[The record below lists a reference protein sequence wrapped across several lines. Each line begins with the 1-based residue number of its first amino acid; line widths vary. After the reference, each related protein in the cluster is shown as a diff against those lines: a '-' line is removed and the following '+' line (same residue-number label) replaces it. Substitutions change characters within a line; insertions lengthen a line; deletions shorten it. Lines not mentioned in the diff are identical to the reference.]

1 MLQRGKQEQK
11 AKPPGL
17 DGGLGKPVGVSAVG
31 GGGAAEESSAGSAVE
46 SAATKPPSK
55 PFALELGQVDD
66 ETGKASKPPAP
77 TKALGLGGADKKRKY
92 VDGGRLR
99 SLVMG

>member
-1 MLQRGKQEQK
+1 MG
-11 AKPPGL
+11 AP
-17 DGGLGKPVGVSAVG
+17 AVG

-77 TKALGLGGADKKRKY
+77 TKALGLGGDKKRKF
-92 VDGGRLR
+92 VGGGRLR